1 MKNLST
7 TSPATF
13 ETVWAS
19 FQETDRILSE
29 KFAETERFLK
39 EQFAETDRLQ
49 KENDRIAK
57 EDFAEL
63 RRLQKENDRK
73 LAETDRILSEKFA
86 ETDRLQKENERIF
99 KEDHAKYEKRMKRM
113 EKTMGSWAINHGSFA
128 EEYFYNAFDEDKQDF
143 FGEHFNEIEKNVKP
157 KGKKLQDEYDI
168 VMYNDSY
175 VAIVE
180 TKFKAHKNDL
190 QKVLKKA
197 ETFRILCPDYKD
209 YKIYLG
215 LASLSF
221 NDELE
226 QECLDQGIAI
236 IKQVGDTV
244 VINDDHLKVF

>member
-1 MKNLST
+1 MNRNLSPFP
-7 TSPATF
+7 SATP
-13 ETVWAS
+13 EKVWATL
-19 FQETDRILSE
+19 QETALLQKENDRKL
-29 KFAETERFLK
+29 AETERFLK
-39 EQFAETDRLQ
+39 EQFAETSRLQ
-49 KENDRIAK
+49 KENERIAK

-73 LAETDRILSEKFA
+73 LAET
-86 ETDRLQKENERIF
+86 ERIF

-113 EKTMGSWAINHGSFA
+113 EETMGGWANCHGSFA
-128 EEYFYNAFDEDKQDF
+128 EEYFYNSFDEDKQDF
-143 FGEHFNEIEKNVKP
+143 FGEHFNKIHKNVKP
-157 KGKKLQDEYDI
+157 VLKNLQDEYDI

-180 TKFKAHKNDL
+180 TKFTARKKDIP
-190 QKVLKKA
+190 KVLKKA

-226 QECLDQGIAI
+226 QECIDHGIAI